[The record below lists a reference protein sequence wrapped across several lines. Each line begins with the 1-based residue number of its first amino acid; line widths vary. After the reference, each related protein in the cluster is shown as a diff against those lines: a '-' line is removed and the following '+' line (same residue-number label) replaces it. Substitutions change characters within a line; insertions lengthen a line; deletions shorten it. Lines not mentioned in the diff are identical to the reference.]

1 MENNKDSQ
9 TKNLRNVRPQTWR
22 KLKVYAANLNKP
34 MAVALDEALT
44 VALSQWLGKP
54 NLVFQDVLEAN
65 MDKQD
70 ATTEEY
76 KENQKHP

>member
-1 MENNKDSQ
+1 MTEKDLHIRGV
-9 TKNLRNVRPQTWR
+9 TPECHK
-22 KLKVYAANLNKP
+22 KLKVYSAFIGKP
-34 MAVALDEALT
+34 QKEAIDKALT

>member
-1 MENNKDSQ
+1 MTT
-9 TKNLRNVRPQTWR
+9 TKTITIKNANPETHR
-22 KLKVYAANLNKP
+22 KLRIYAANLDKP

-54 NLVFQDVLEAN
+54 NLVFQDVLEAT

>member
-22 KLKVYAANLNKP
+22 KLKVYAANLDKP

-44 VALSQWLGKP
+44 VALSQWLGGP
-54 NLVFQDVLEAN
+54 HGEQDT
-65 MDKQD
+65 
-70 ATTEEY
+70 TTEEY
-76 KENQKHP
+76 RGSQKHP